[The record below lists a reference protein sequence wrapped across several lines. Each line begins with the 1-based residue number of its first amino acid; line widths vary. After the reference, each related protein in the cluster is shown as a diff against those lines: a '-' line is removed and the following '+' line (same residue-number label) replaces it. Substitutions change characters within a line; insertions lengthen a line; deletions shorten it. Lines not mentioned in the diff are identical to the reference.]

1 MFELTRSK
9 LEPLRDQLR
18 ARGQRMS
25 MVLPVSQGSKEL
37 IEAMRVVEEWG
48 AFCEAMYLMM
58 AADRRVLNV
67 EREVL
72 RGALA
77 VLSNDTVRTR
87 HMDAMLDA
95 AARKVGEEG
104 MEKRTQKVIDA
115 LKHDRARA
123 EMAVVVAAAVATAD
137 NEFVPEEHALLK
149 RLVEGFGID
158 DVRAAQLLGEL
169 EAEIAAVPVRK
180 KS

>member
-1 MFELTRSK
+1 MFELTRPK
-9 LEPLRDQLR
+9 LELLRDKLR

-25 MVLPVSQGSKEL
+25 MVMPISAGSEEL
-37 IEAMRVVEEWG
+37 IEAMRVVEDWG

-95 AARKVGEEG
+95 ASRKVGEEG
-104 MEKRTQKVIDA
+104 TEKRTQKVIDA
-115 LKHDRARA
+115 LRQDRARA

-137 NEFVPEEHALLK
+137 NQFVPEEHALLK
-149 RLVEGFGID
+149 RLIEGLGID
-158 DVRAAQLLGEL
+158 QSRASELLGEL
-169 EAEIAAVPVRK
+169 EAEITKPPAK
-180 KS
+180 